1 VKALASLTA
10 SLMALIPVLI
20 FKFSVQSSVDDI
32 LTKNFR
38 RCSKCPPLKV
48 GRASRLPAEDEAIGK
63 NRSR

>member
-1 VKALASLTA
+1 
-10 SLMALIPVLI
+10 MALIPVLI